1 MVAAEYN
8 KLPIV
13 MSLIKHGANL
23 NLQDDLGK
31 FHCVLDHEFNVR

>member
-13 MSLIKHGANL
+13 MALIKHGANL

-31 FHCVLDHEFNVR
+31 FTFFGHETILR